1 MMSKAS
7 ASVLKLKI
15 APKLDRS
22 DKFAFTGKDW
32 LVSEYPTH
40 SAYGEKW
47 TEDDWQTA
55 IDIFEDRL
63 RGRYFNYIEVLLDF
77 EFKAKD
83 YHAGFAITALDCLV
97 VETLQQ
103 FYDGR
108 DASQGSE
115 KSFEKFLTTTSF
127 GNSNLFGN
135 DASNGSLADIFYD
148 QIRCGILHQ
157 AEVKTDSRIVSVKAK
172 LIGKEGKGVVV
183 NRREF
188 HNQLVREF
196 KDYVKHLRKP
206 KSKKDQELREKF
218 RLKMDYICKAKEP
231 PKKDE
236 TILYFA
242 YGSNMKSERLKQ
254 RAPSA
259 TPKGT
264 AYLPKKRLVF
274 NKISTD
280 GSGKANI
287 VDDPKSRVWGV
298 IFEVKKQEMDRL
310 DKNETGYQRM
320 NVNVKM
326 DKSVNAVTYVS
337 LGLDQDILPFDTYKT
352 LVVDGAKEFELP
364 LEYIVEIENTPCKPV
379 PKQGKSRSTEKKS

>member
-1 MMSKAS
+1 M
-7 ASVLKLKI
+7 
-15 APKLDRS
+15 
-22 DKFAFTGKDW
+22 
-32 LVSEYPTH
+32 
-40 SAYGEKW
+40 
-47 TEDDWQTA
+47 
-55 IDIFEDRL
+55 
-63 RGRYFNYIEVLLDF
+63 
-77 EFKAKD
+77 
-83 YHAGFAITALDCLV
+83 
-97 VETLQQ
+97 
-103 FYDGR
+103 
-108 DASQGSE
+108 
-115 KSFEKFLTTTSF
+115 
-127 GNSNLFGN
+127 
-135 DASNGSLADIFYD
+135 
-148 QIRCGILHQ
+148 
-157 AEVKTDSRIVSVKAK
+157 KTDSRIVSVKAK